1 MALSLLLYHTR
12 LARMSLRR
20 DPGLSAT
27 IVAVMTV
34 VSGIFS
40 TGLLH
45 YLRFYGPT
53 PAPTPAL
60 HHVEVDTAARALLDA
75 FQGTTAAPNAIAAR
89 MRVSYPHY
97 LLLAASHIPARETGT
112 FRARLLVRRP
122 AAPPGAVEPAP
133 SSPPPPAEG
142 GATAAAWR
150 CPRNARFVNADF
162 FGMFG
167 LELGAGAP
175 WTRAEEAA
183 HQAVVVISKALGDDL
198 FPAGDALGATLLVNG
213 VPYRIVGIC
222 AAHAPTAPPWDPAA
236 AGGSQDV
243 LYLPFAEHE
252 RLVVS
257 PEMPIHVSP
266 RGPSTAELLASE
278 EIFVSYWTELP
289 TEESRRAYRVYLER
303 TFGPRRMPVILRDLS
318 AFRAQ
323 FAPPPTAVGFFMIL
337 TTTILLG
344 GGLIMTRLLLA
355 KGLVRADELGIFR
368 ALGAPRRSL
377 FSRQLIEAA
386 LLSGAAGVL
395 STLIAGP
402 QAFFYNRAV
411 ADTDIPITITPHS
424 FAITLGA
431 TVGVGL
437 LCALYPAWRASTR
450 APTVAL
456 GRH

>member
-12 LARMSLRR
+12 LARMGLRR
-20 DPGLSAT
+20 DLGLSAT
-27 IVAVMTV
+27 IVAVMSV
-34 VSGIFS
+34 VSGMFS
-40 TGLLH
+40 TGLLQ
-45 YLRFYGPT
+45 YLRFYGPV

-60 HHVEVDTAARALLDA
+60 HHVEVGAAARTLLEA
-75 FQGTTAAPNAIAAR
+75 FQGSTAAPNAIAAR
-89 MRVSYPHY
+89 LRVSYPNY
-97 LLLAASHIPARETGT
+97 LLLAGSHIPARETGT

-122 AAPPGAVEPAP
+122 ASEMAA
-133 SSPPPPAEG
+133 SEG
-142 GATAAAWR
+142 EAADASWR
-150 CPRNARFVNADF
+150 RPRNARFVNADF

-175 WTRAEEAA
+175 WTRAEESAG
-183 HQAVVVISKALGDDL
+183 QAVVVISKRLRDEL

-213 VPYRIVGIC
+213 APYRIVGIC

-236 AGGSQDV
+236 AGAAQDI
-243 LYLPFAEHE
+243 LYLPFAEHR
-252 RLVVS
+252 RLVAV

-266 RGPSTAELLASE
+266 RGPSTDDLFVSE
-278 EIFVSYWTELP
+278 EIFVSYWAELP
-289 TEESRRAYRVYLER
+289 TEESRRAYRTYLDQ
-303 TFGPRRMPVILRDLS
+303 TFGPRRIPVVLRDLP
-318 AFRAQ
+318 ALHAEL
-323 FAPPPTAVGFFMIL
+323 APPPTAPGFFMVL
-337 TTTILLG
+337 TSVILLG

-355 KGLVRADELGIFR
+355 KGLARGDELGIFR

-386 LLSGAAGVL
+386 LLSGMAGVL

-402 QAFFYNRAV
+402 QAFFYNRVV
-411 ADTDIPITITPHS
+411 ADTDIPVTITLHS

-437 LCALYPAWRASTR
+437 LCALYPAWRVSTR